1 MANSTHTQP
10 SPVARQPVSPPHYGE
25 EPGSRIAQDAVPY
38 QGPSQRNYKGRVRL
52 LFTFLGAILLTA
64 IILTIR
70 VLTDGGL

>member
-1 MANSTHTQP
+1 MATPMHTQP

-25 EPGSRIAQDAVPY
+25 EPGSRIAQDAIPY
-38 QGPSQRNYKGRVRL
+38 QGPSRRNYKGRVRL
-52 LFTFLGAILLTA
+52 MFAILGAILLTA